1 MASEIPPPASMPPT
15 DPEMPAVPPPPGPP
29 RRGTS
34 ATSGCIQV
42 AAGVLASIFL
52 TPLLGFLAGAA
63 VLPAT
68 EVAKIWLLAA
78 AVSVGLDVVGAVVAF
93 VVGWRL
99 LALGLVAL
107 PLTVGIAF
115 GGCLAVVSAL

>member
-1 MASEIPPPASMPPT
+1 MASEIPPSAPMRAT
-15 DPEMPAVPPPPGPP
+15 DPEMPAVPPPPGPL
-29 RRGTS
+29 RQSTS
-34 ATSGCIQV
+34 ATSGCLQV

-52 TPLLGFLAGAA
+52 TPLLGLLAGAA
-63 VLPAT
+63 VFPST
-68 EVAKIWLLAA
+68 EVAKIWFLATV
-78 AVSVGLDVVGAVVAF
+78 VSVGLDVVGAVVAF

-115 GGCLAVVSAL
+115 GGCLAVVSSL